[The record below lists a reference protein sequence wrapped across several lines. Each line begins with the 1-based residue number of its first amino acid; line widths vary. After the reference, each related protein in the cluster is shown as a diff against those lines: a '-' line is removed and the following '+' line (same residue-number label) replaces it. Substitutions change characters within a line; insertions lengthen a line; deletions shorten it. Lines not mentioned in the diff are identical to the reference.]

1 MDMKKILTVAAALAF
16 AGAYAAGP
24 GGQSGGPGGQGG
36 PGGDQGGGGAPGGG
50 SLTYDSF
57 MSVTTNA
64 YCLVREGTLFAYTS
78 SLTTS
83 VAPAAS
89 AGVTALAHGVFAGNT
104 AITTV
109 NLSNTSITE
118 VPSDAFV
125 GCTALKSVVLPA
137 TCTAIGANAF
147 AGCTAL
153 STLTASGATTVGADA
168 FRGCSSLAAVPAS
181 ATSLGAYSFSQSGVT
196 AADISA
202 VSVGEGVF
210 AGCKSLAS
218 ATAGEELPAAAF
230 AGCTA
235 LTASDWSGVATIG
248 RAALAGIPATT
259 LTLADGVSLGAYA
272 FAAAEATL
280 ATTLSNATVPEC
292 DDTAFLGRELSYT
305 PVAGS
310 VARAEAA
317 DLVDWLLSG
326 AEQAGVTLPA
336 DYNTATLETWLAA
349 PGNAQAYAYAAE
361 IAENPSFLPLA
372 VEGETFSWILPS
384 STTLCVGVEIVGSYT
399 LSADESDWTADALV
413 WSDEA
418 QGYVAAE
425 EASSCF
431 ARLRFTTAW

>member
-1 MDMKKILTVAAALAF
+1 MDMKKVLTVAAALVL

-24 GGQSGGPGGQGG
+24 GGQGGPGGDSGQGG
-36 PGGDQGGGGAPGGG
+36 PGGAGG
-50 SLTYDSF
+50 SLTYDTF
-57 MSVTTNA
+57 LSVTTNA

-89 AGVTALAHGVFAGNT
+89 AGVTALADGVFAGNT

-118 VPSDAFV
+118 VPSDAFA

-137 TCTAIGANAF
+137 TCKTIGANAF

-181 ATSLGAYSFSQSGVT
+181 ATSLGAYSFAQSGVT

-202 VSVGEGVF
+202 VSAGEGAF
-210 AGCKSLAS
+210 AGCTSLVS
-218 ATAGEELPAAAF
+218 ATPGSGLPAAVF

-235 LTASDWSGVATIG
+235 LAVSDWSGVATIG

-259 LTLADGVSLGAYA
+259 LTLAGGASIGAYA

-280 ATTLSNATVPEC
+280 ATTLTNDSVPEC

-310 VARAEAA
+310 VARVEAA

-326 AEQAGVTLPA
+326 AEDAGVTLPA
-336 DYNTATLETWLAA
+336 ET
-349 PGNAQAYAYAAE
+349 
-361 IAENPSFLPLA
+361 
-372 VEGETFSWILPS
+372 
-384 STTLCVGVEIVGSYT
+384 
-399 LSADESDWTADALV
+399 SAS
-413 WSDEA
+413 
-418 QGYVAAE
+418 GMPP
-425 EASSCF
+425 
-431 ARLRFTTAW
+431 ARRMSG